1 MNNVKKE
8 VWEWLA
14 ALVIGIII
22 VTLVKVFLVTN
33 YEVVGQS
40 MMPTLNDKDKV
51 IVSKMAEVKRMD
63 IVIFHGDQQEDYVKR
78 VIGLPGDTITYENDE
93 LFINNKRIK
102 EPYLQSYS
110 AFNNPNEN
118 FTGDFELE
126 ELTGSQRVPFS
137 KLFVLGD
144 NRISSMD
151 SRYFYFVDSEEI
163 VGTVKARYWPNHKLH
178 PNFIPNNFPLCSM
191 FCTIRDRRLFGF
203 LIFHKI

>member
-8 VWEWLA
+8 IWEWMA
-14 ALVIGIII
+14 ALVIGILI
-22 VTLVKVFLVTN
+22 VTLVKTFLVTN

-40 MMPTLNDKDKV
+40 MMPTLNNEDKV
-51 IVSKMAEVKRMD
+51 IVSKMTKIDRMD

-78 VIGLPGDTITYENDE
+78 VIGLPGDMIIYENDE
-93 LFINNKRIK
+93 LFINNKKIE

-110 AFNNPNEN
+110 AYEDPNEN

-126 ELTGSQRVPFS
+126 ELTGSKRVPPG

-151 SRYFYFVDSEEI
+151 SRYFHFVDTEEI
-163 VGTVKARYWPNHKLH
+163 VGEVQARYWPL
-178 PNFIPNNFPLCSM
+178 PQATTQLYSE
-191 FCTIRDRRLFGF
+191 
-203 LIFHKI
+203 

>member
-1 MNNVKKE
+1 MSEKTKEEKVLSNVKKE

-22 VTLVKVFLVTN
+22 VALVKVFLVTN

-93 LFINNKRIK
+93 LFINNKKVK

-126 ELTGSQRVPFS
+126 ELTGSQRVPS
-137 KLFVLGD
+137 GKLFVLGD

-163 VGTVKARYWPNHKLH
+163 VGTVKARYWPISQATTQ
-178 PNFIPNNFPLCSM
+178 FYSE
-191 FCTIRDRRLFGF
+191 
-203 LIFHKI
+203 

>member
-22 VTLVKVFLVTN
+22 VALVKVFLVTN

-93 LFINNKRIK
+93 LFINNKKVK

-126 ELTGSQRVPFS
+126 ELTGSQRVPS
-137 KLFVLGD
+137 GKLFVLGD

-151 SRYFYFVDSEEI
+151 SRYFYFVDTEEI
-163 VGTVKARYWPNHKLH
+163 VGTVQARYWPISQATTQ
-178 PNFIPNNFPLCSM
+178 FYSE
-191 FCTIRDRRLFGF
+191 
-203 LIFHKI
+203 

>member
-8 VWEWLA
+8 ILEWMT
-14 ALVIGIII
+14 ALVIGILI
-22 VTLVKVFLVTN
+22 VALVKTFLVTN

-40 MMPTLNDKDKV
+40 MMPTLNDEDKV
-51 IVSKMAEVKRMD
+51 IVSKMTTVDRMD

-78 VIGLPGDTITYENDE
+78 VIGLPGDMIIYENDE
-93 LFINNKRIK
+93 LFINNKKIE

-110 AFNNPNEN
+110 AYENPNEN

-126 ELTGSQRVPFS
+126 ELTGSKRVPPG

-151 SRYFYFVDSEEI
+151 SRYFHFVDTEEI
-163 VGTVKARYWPNHKLH
+163 VGEVQARYWP
-178 PNFIPNNFPLCSM
+178 IPQATTQLYSE
-191 FCTIRDRRLFGF
+191 
-203 LIFHKI
+203 

>member
-1 MNNVKKE
+1 LNNVKKE
-8 VWEWLA
+8 IWEWLA
-14 ALVIGIII
+14 ALVIGILI

-51 IVSKMAEVKRMD
+51 IVSKMTEVKRMD

-126 ELTGSQRVPFS
+126 ELTGSQRVPS
-137 KLFVLGD
+137 GKLFVLGD

-151 SRYFYFVDSEEI
+151 SRYFYFVDTEEI
-163 VGTVKARYWPNHKLH
+163 VGTVKARYWPISHATSQ
-178 PNFIPNNFPLCSM
+178 FYSE
-191 FCTIRDRRLFGF
+191 
-203 LIFHKI
+203 

>member
-8 VWEWLA
+8 IWEWLG
-14 ALVIGIII
+14 ALVIGILI

-51 IVSKMAEVKRMD
+51 IVSKMTEVKHMD

-126 ELTGSQRVPFS
+126 ELTGSQRVPS
-137 KLFVLGD
+137 GKLFVLGD

-151 SRYFYFVDSEEI
+151 SRYFYFVDTEEI
-163 VGTVKARYWPNHKLH
+163 VGTVKARYWPISQATTQ
-178 PNFIPNNFPLCSM
+178 FYSE
-191 FCTIRDRRLFGF
+191 
-203 LIFHKI
+203 